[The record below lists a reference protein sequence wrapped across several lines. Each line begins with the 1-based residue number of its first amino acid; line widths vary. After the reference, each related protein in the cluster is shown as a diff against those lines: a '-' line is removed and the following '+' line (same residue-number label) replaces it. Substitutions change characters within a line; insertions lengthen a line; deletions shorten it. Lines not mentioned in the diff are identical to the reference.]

1 MKSFF
6 QFLNEAA
13 QSQASMQAKK
23 LNLKSDGHGGW
34 LDTRGNFVATTE
46 KGKLVFV
53 DKRGKKKQE
62 EPGAAKP
69 AAAKPQATEPAKA
82 QTAPEEK
89 PKAQVAPEAPEATG
103 EMSDTLTVAFGRFNP
118 PTVGHEKLLKA
129 ARKASVGGD
138 LKIYPSRTQD
148 PKKNPLDPDMKISYM
163 KKMFP
168 EFEENIINDDEM
180 KSIFNVLIAASE
192 AGYANVNIV
201 VGSDRQA
208 EFENLAQKYN
218 GELYDFDLIR
228 VISAGVRDAD
238 AEGVEGMS
246 ASKMRKAVIED
257 DFESFRRGT
266 PKTLDDG
273 DTQALFDAVR
283 QGMGA
288 KKKKKVAELWQIAP
302 KYDAETLRENYI
314 RGKIFRIGDIVENL
328 NTGLV
333 GEIIRR
339 GTNYLI
345 CVTEDEYMFKS
356 WIRDVMEAEAE
367 VPSTN
372 LKKLVKKAVN
382 RRDHNIDGFVDKE
395 DPKVGPY
402 GAFIPQKRNLPK
414 NFKEAYQEK
423 RVERKMRV
431 AGKPNTLVGTGG
443 FFKYAVDMTPG
454 FEKGDKK
461 NLQYGAKPYSGY
473 KQSNIKEF
481 INKYKVKK

>member
-6 QFLNEAA
+6 QFLNEAT

-34 LDTRGNFVATTE
+34 LDSRGEFVAKTE
-46 KGKLVFV
+46 GGKLVFYDKGRV
-53 DKRGKKKQE
+53 DGGKDQPK
-62 EPGAAKP
+62 GAVGRSDAASKPEAKP
-69 AAAKPQATEPAKA
+69 TEAPAPKASAKA
-82 QTAPEEK
+82 TPSTADVP
-89 PKAQVAPEAPEATG
+89 TD
-103 EMSDTLTVAFGRFNP
+103 SDTLTVAFGRFNP
-118 PTVGHEKLLKA
+118 PTVGHEKLLKS
-129 ARKASVGGD
+129 ARKAAAGGD

-148 PKKNPLDPDMKISYM
+148 PKKNPLDPDMKISFM

-168 EFEENIINDDEM
+168 DFDENIINDDEM
-180 KSIFNVLIAASE
+180 KSIFNVLVAASE
-192 AGYANVNIV
+192 EGYANVNIV

-218 GELYDFDLIR
+218 GDLYQFDLIR
-228 VISAGVRDAD
+228 VISAGMRDAD

-302 KYDAETLRENYI
+302 KYDLETLRENYI
-314 RGKIFRIGDIVENL
+314 TGKIFRIGDIVENL

-333 GEIIRR
+333 GEIMRR

-345 CVTEDEYMFKS
+345 CVTEDGYMFKS
-356 WIRDVMEAEAE
+356 WIRDVMEYTE
-367 VPSTN
+367 VKME
-372 LKKLVKKAVN
+372 KKV
-382 RRDHNIDGFVDKE
+382 
-395 DPKVGPY
+395 
-402 GAFIPQKRNLPK
+402 
-414 NFKEAYQEK
+414 
-423 RVERKMRV
+423 RVS
-431 AGKPNTLVGTGG
+431 GKPNTLVGTGG
-443 FFKYAVDMTPG
+443 YFKYAVDMTPG
-454 FEKGDKK
+454 FEKGDKT

-473 KQSNIKEF
+473 KQTNVKEF